1 MEIKSVD
8 GNVSLRDTLPSRP
21 SHQLQS
27 ITALPASYAR
37 QQNGGVSLNETFQ
50 QLIVITI
57 LGGCTEYSEKYYY
70 TRCSEST
77 VVE

>member
-1 MEIKSVD
+1 MD
-8 GNVSLRDTLPSRP
+8 GDVEFRDTLPSRP
-21 SHQLQS
+21 PHQLQS
-27 ITALPASYAR
+27 ITALPASCAR

-57 LGGCTEYSEKYYY
+57 LGGCTVYSEQYYY